1 MAANLLTIGTLLALL
16 SIRILKIYS
25 RSEKNSGSPL
35 RFFSKRYTCYIYS
48 ILKDMPAKQ
57 HSQFGPFTPK
67 FPSHFCHMLFQL
79 QLVCKISTTV
89 LTLTLLAR
97 CRSLLGA
104 LLTLILESRG
114 LQPSTVIINACN
126 RGDTIQYPEYHRGL
140 RSR

>member
-1 MAANLLTIGTLLALL
+1 MATNLLNIGTLLALL

-97 CRSLLGA
+97 CRSLLA
-104 LLTLILESRG
+104 LILESRA
-114 LQPSTVIINACN
+114 SSKFEATFINACS
-126 RGDTIQYPEYHRGL
+126 RGDTIQYPESHSRL